1 MIKDFIALVPIKA
14 VSERVP
20 GKNMRSFNGRPLL
33 HYILET
39 LEQIPEVAQISV
51 NTDSEEAAEYA
62 SRFSK
67 VLIHERPIE
76 LRGGHISMNAII
88 ADELARLDGEHFIQ
102 THATNPLLD
111 AATVQSA
118 IAAYNEAWPEADA
131 LFSVL
136 ERRGRFYDEN
146 RKAINHDPARLINT
160 QDLSPVYEE
169 NSCLYIFS
177 RAAFFAANQNRLGTR
192 PMLYSMGRVESQDID
207 TEEDFLLAE
216 HLWRMLNGSRE

>member
-14 VSERVP
+14 ISERVP
-20 GKNMRSFNGRPLL
+20 GKNMRDFNGRPLL

-39 LEQIPEVAQISV
+39 LEQIAEIVRVSV
-51 NTDSEEAAEYA
+51 NTDSEEAADYA

-67 VLIHERPIE
+67 VIIHERPLA

-102 THATNPLLD
+102 THATNPLLG
-111 AATVQSA
+111 AATIRSA
-118 IAAYNEAWPEADA
+118 IEAYKAVYPESDA

-136 ERRGRFYDEN
+136 ERRGRFYDEY
-146 RKAINHDPARLINT
+146 KKPINHDPARLINT

-177 RAAFFAANQNRLGTR
+177 RAAFAAAKQNRLGTR
-192 PMLYSMGRVESQDID
+192 PALFSMGRAESQDID

-216 HLWRMLNGSRE
+216 HLWRTLNGSRE